1 MHLYIYVLYI
11 IAYSFIS
18 TCIGFEEKK
27 INFKKLNRR
36 HTHYL
41 ASRKIH
47 FAQLPASKYKHLIMS
62 ILNGISLW
70 IFLYTTLYKPY
81 TLTVT

>member
-62 ILNGISLW
+62 ILNGMSLW
-70 IFLYTTLYKPY
+70 IYQCIHLYKPH
-81 TLTVT
+81 TITVT